1 VRWPAFQREFG
12 LQVPQCG
19 RRSDLASY
27 AVYAAINTPTG
38 APVGAAEGNGRV
50 VRAGYFGRI
59 ATAQLLIGIV
69 TLHLDSSRKHLAPP
83 FSGAFLFGAEP
94 IPRPA
99 GSQMTVAPGR
109 RGTTRGPSV
118 PGGYRGMGGNAAHII

>member
-27 AVYAAINTPTG
+27 AVYAAINTPPG

-94 IPRPA
+94 IPAPRR
-99 GSQMTVAPGR
+99 VANDSGPRTEGNHPG
-109 RGTTRGPSV
+109 
-118 PGGYRGMGGNAAHII
+118 A